1 MMDWTKS
8 RAAKIGAAVVLL
20 PLVALIIGVPLDFR
34 EQWQF
39 AGIVIVGSLL
49 LARRA
54 GRKTTMTLALLS
66 VLVSTRYL
74 FWRTTQT
81 LSFGTPVEFL
91 LGITLYLA
99 ELYAWVILLLGV
111 LQTSWPLNR
120 PVIEISGDP
129 ESWPTV
135 DVYVPTYNESLAIVR
150 NTVFAA
156 MDMDYPAGRFRV
168 FILDDGRRPE
178 FRAFARAAGCGYITR
193 DNNLH
198 AKAGNLN
205 AAMKK
210 TDGELIA
217 IFDCDHVPTRAFLQL
232 TVGWFQRDKRLA
244 VLQTPHYFYSPDPVQ
259 RNLGSIRDM
268 PGEGELFYGPVQEGN
283 DLWNATFFCGSC
295 AIIRREALEETNG
308 FAGETVT
315 EDAHTALKLQRTGW
329 NTAYINARLSAG
341 LATERLVLHVGQR
354 IRWAR
359 GMTQILRIDNPL
371 RGPGLTWQQRF
382 CYVNAMLHF
391 QFPLPRIVF
400 LTSPLAYLLF
410 GQNIIQASATQIFAY
425 ALPHLFCAS
434 AASKRMHGGDR
445 RPFWGEVYETI
456 LAFHLLKPT
465 VMTWFQPRKGKF
477 NVTDKGDLLDQT
489 FFDWAIVRPHLLC
502 IGLIVGSILLGCAK
516 LIFFPQMFNIQLDS
530 LALNTAWATFSL
542 VILLAAVSV
551 ARESRQARVDIRIPA
566 ELPVMIYLASGHV
579 VAGRTLN
586 VSMGG
591 AAVALPREM
600 PLRDIE
606 VTHITLAMGDE
617 TLAIPVETLRTFGGN
632 TYLRFQ
638 PMTMTASRQLVRAV
652 MGRADA
658 WHREAPHPTVPGMRS
673 LADIIKVDMVTMKR
687 ILRLNF
693 AERKQMRA
701 VRDAVRQKAAAE
713 KAAAE
718 QAQAAPSDKG
728 GAKALSRA
736 AAIAL
741 MVAGLGALAHP
752 RPALAQDTAAAP
764 AAATTPAGA
773 PMVRAAAGATGA
785 GTRHLHLSLKDL
797 RIKTP
802 IRLAGTR
809 GEIGIPF
816 GMRQSDVVTDATL
829 TLHLAWSPAL
839 LGDLSQLVVLVN
851 GEVVQ
856 TLPLRPGDSGGQE
869 LKIPINPALFLPG
882 DNQLNLRLVGHYAR
896 DCEDPFHSSLWANV
910 SNTQSTLDMTVQP
923 TAQNPDLGRLPGPF
937 FDRFDNGKLEL
948 PFVFA
953 GKPDHGDLSAAAA
966 IASWYGSLAS
976 YRGFAFKPVIGQ
988 LPQGN
993 AVVFLRAGTSLPG
1006 LDVPVTGPA
1015 ATVVRNPADPSG
1027 MLLVITGRND
1037 DEIHLAAAALASS
1050 RGTAGAARMA
1060 FDGARLPSYPRYG
1073 APRWIPTDRPV
1084 KLGEIMA
1091 PYALQGMGL
1100 PPGPLSAQFRIA
1112 PDLFF
1117 WPRDGGTLDLSYRY
1131 PMASWLDR
1139 KASRLDVSLN
1149 GQYLRTL
1156 PLTGSWWQWVMAGG
1170 LFGGDTA
1177 AHSSDSRAT
1186 VVLPRYNLFGQNQL
1200 VFDYNLIIADKK
1212 KCTGTLPE
1220 NVRVA
1225 LDPESTIDLTQ
1236 SWHAMPMPNLATF
1249 AGAGY
1254 PFTVSPDLAQTT
1266 VVMDANPSAEAIEAF
1281 LQVMGRM
1288 GDATGIPATGV
1299 TVVSDVDPDH
1309 LQEQDILVIGSS
1321 ALAGAEALFGASP
1334 VRFENGALRVNE
1346 RSPLQ
1351 YVEALFGG
1359 SDWQGSNDDAQSVV
1373 YAAKGFSGIVSFQS
1387 PFTAGRTVVAVLADQ
1402 PGTLPSLVDGLNDD
1416 KTNAQVQ
1423 GDLSVVTGDGMTSFA
1438 ILPTYWVGS
1447 LPVWMKVA
1455 YWFSRHP
1462 LLMALSGLLVAVILT
1477 GPVYLFFS
1485 RQARRRLGGGD
1496 DK

>member
-1 MMDWTKS
+1 MTPARS
-8 RAAKIGAAVVLL
+8 RALRIGALLLVL
-20 PLVALIIGVPLDFR
+20 PLVVLTIGVPLDFK

-39 AGIVIVGSLL
+39 AGLTVIGALL
-49 LARRA
+49 LGRRN

-66 VLVSTRYL
+66 MIVSTRYM

-81 LSFGTPVEFL
+81 LSFGTPLEFL
-91 LGITLYLA
+91 LGATLYLA
-99 ELYAWVILLLGV
+99 ELYAWVILFLGV
-111 LQTSWPLNR
+111 LQTSWPLDR
-120 PVIEISGDP
+120 PLVEITGDP
-129 ESWPTV
+129 ETWPMI
-135 DVYVPTYNESLAIVR
+135 DVYIPTYNEGLSIVR

-156 MDMDYPAGRFRV
+156 MDMDYPEDRFRV

-178 FRAFARAAGCGYITR
+178 FRAFARQAGCGYITR

-232 TVGWFQRDKRLA
+232 TVGWFQKDPRLA
-244 VLQTPHYFYSPDPVQ
+244 VLQTPHYFYSPDPIQ
-259 RNLGSIRDM
+259 RNLGTVRDM
-268 PGEGELFYGPVQEGN
+268 PGEGELFYGAVQEGN

-295 AIIRREALEETNG
+295 AIIRREALMETNG

-341 LATERLVLHVGQR
+341 LATERLVLHIGQR
-354 IRWAR
+354 VRWAR

-371 RGPGLTWQQRF
+371 LGPGLKWQQRL
-382 CYVNAMLHF
+382 CYLNAMLHF
-391 QFPLPRIVF
+391 QFPIPRIVF

-410 GQNIIQASATQIFAY
+410 GQNIIHASATQIFAY
-425 ALPHLFCAS
+425 AMPHLFCA
-434 AASKRMHGGDR
+434 AQASKRMHRGDR

-456 LAFHLLKPT
+456 LAFHLVKPT

-489 FFDWAIVRPHLLC
+489 FFDWAVVRPHLVC
-502 IGLIVGSILLGCAK
+502 IALIFGSVLVGFGKLL
-516 LIFFPQMFNIQLDS
+516 FFPQMFNIQLDS
-530 LALNTAWATFSL
+530 LVLNTAWATFSL
-542 VILLAAVSV
+542 IILLAAVSV
-551 ARESRQARVDIRIPA
+551 ARESRQARVDIRVPA
-566 ELPVMIYLASGHV
+566 ELPVMVYLASGHV
-579 VAGRTLN
+579 VAGTTIN
-586 VSMGG
+586 ISMGG
-591 AAVALPREM
+591 AAVALPREVPM
-600 PLRDIE
+600 RDLQ

-617 TLAIPVETLRTFGGN
+617 TLAVPVETVRSIAGS

-638 PMTMTASRQLVRAV
+638 PMSMVASRQLVRAV

-658 WHREAPHPTVPGMRS
+658 WQMPAPHPIVPGVRA
-673 LADIIKVDMVTMKR
+673 LADIIKVDLVTMKR

-693 AERKQMRA
+693 AERRQMKAQRTQA
-701 VRDAVRQKAAAE
+701 LKAAAAAQDPKPAE
-713 KAAAE
+713 PAAA
-718 QAQAAPSDKG
+718 K
-728 GAKALSRA
+728 AKPGLARA
-736 AAIAL
+736 AAVIL
-741 MVAGLGALAHP
+741 LIAGLGALTQPQAARAQAP
-752 RPALAQDTAAAP
+752 LATTASGAPLVDPAKATAGTAA
-764 AAATTPAGA
+764 
-773 PMVRAAAGATGA
+773 
-785 GTRHLHLSLKDL
+785 RHIHLSLKDL

-816 GMRQSDVVTDATL
+816 GMRQSDVVTDAVL

-856 TLPLRPGDSGGQE
+856 TVPLRPGDSGGQE
-869 LKIPINPALFLPG
+869 LKIPVNPALFLPG
-882 DNQLNLRLVGHYAR
+882 DNQINLRLLGHYAR

-910 SNTQSTLDMTVQP
+910 SNTQSWLDLTVQP
-923 TAQNPDLGRLPGPF
+923 TAQTLDLARLPGPF
-937 FDRFDNGKLEL
+937 FDRFDNGALVL

-976 YRGFAFKPVIGQ
+976 YRGFTFKPMVGQ

-993 AVVFLRAGTSLPG
+993 AVVFLRGGASLPG
-1006 LDVPVTGPA
+1006 IAVPVTGPA
-1015 ATVVRNPADPSG
+1015 ATVVRNPVDPAG
-1027 MLLVITGRND
+1027 TLLVIAGRND
-1037 DEIHLAAAALASS
+1037 DEIRLAAAALASA
-1050 RGTAGAARMA
+1050 RGTVGGARMA
-1060 FDGARLPSYPRYG
+1060 FDGARIPSYPRYG
-1073 APRWIPTDRPV
+1073 APRWITTDRPV
-1084 KLGEIMA
+1084 KLGELMA

-1100 PPGPLSAQFRIA
+1100 PPGPLSARFRVA

-1117 WPRDGGTLDLSYRY
+1117 WPRDGGQVDLSYRY
-1131 PMASWLDR
+1131 PTASWLDR
-1139 KASRLDVSLN
+1139 KGSRLDISLN
-1149 GQYLRTL
+1149 GQFLRTL
-1156 PLTGSWWQWVMAGG
+1156 PLSGNWWQWLLNGG
-1170 LFGGDTA
+1170 LWGSMA
-1177 AHSSDSRAT
+1177 AHSSDSRAS
-1186 VVLPRYNLFGQNQL
+1186 VVLPRYALFGQNEL
-1200 VFDYNLIIADKK
+1200 VFDYNLILADKK

-1220 NVRVA
+1220 NVRVS
-1225 LDPESTIDLTQ
+1225 LDPDSTIDLTQ
-1236 SWHAMPMPNLATF
+1236 AWHALPMPNLATF

-1254 PFTVSPDLAQTT
+1254 PFTVRPDLAETT
-1266 VVMDANPSAEAIEAF
+1266 VVMDANPSFEAIEAF

-1288 GDATGIPATGV
+1288 GDATGVAATGV
-1299 TVVSDVDPDH
+1299 TVVSQIDPDQLH
-1309 LQEQDILVIGSS
+1309 EQDILVIGNS
-1321 ALAGAEALFGASP
+1321 ALANSEALFGGSP

-1346 RSPLQ
+1346 RTPLQ

-1359 SDWQGSNDDAQSVV
+1359 SDWQGSSQDAQSVV

-1387 PFTAGRTVVAVLADQ
+1387 PFTSGRTVVALLADQ
-1402 PGTLPSLVDGLNDD
+1402 PAALPSLVGGLNDE

-1447 LPVWMKVA
+1447 LPIWMKLA

-1462 LLMALSGLLVAVILT
+1462 LLMALSGLIVALVLS
-1477 GPVYLFFS
+1477 GPVYLYFS
-1485 RQARRRLGGGD
+1485 RQARRRLEALGD
-1496 DK
+1496 DT